1 MNDLVASPAN
11 AALVTA
17 VPSNVG
23 SELYEAFLGGRS
35 QNTRDAYAQDMAH
48 FAAFLGATD
57 AKSALSR
64 LLGISHGQANGLLLG
79 YRADMTK
86 RNLTPA
92 TINRRL
98 SAVRS
103 AAKLGR
109 TIGLTTW
116 IPEVDGLKAR
126 AYRDT
131 AGPGVEGTRAMLEAA
146 RGQGKAAA
154 VRDAAMIR
162 VFFDLALRC
171 NEVVTLDVADVDFA
185 GQRLWI
191 LGKGR
196 TQKEP
201 RTLPLKTVAV
211 IREWIEVRSSL
222 AVSDQVALFISLAR
236 PAKCKRISVR
246 GVHYVISGLG
256 ADVGIKTRPHGLRHA
271 SITAA
276 LDSSNGDVRAVQQH
290 ARHSKPETTIR
301 YDDNRRDLAGKIAN
315 DLAAV
320 L

>member
-1 MNDLVASPAN
+1 MDDLTVL
-11 AALVTA
+11 AADSLPTPTRA
-17 VPSNVG
+17 PS
-23 SELYEAFLGGRS
+23 LYEAFLAGRKAK
-35 QNTRDAYAQDMAH
+35 TREAYARDMQL
-48 FAAFLGATD
+48 FASFLGQTD
-57 AKSALSR
+57 AKSALAHIIG
-64 LLGISHGQANGLLLG
+64 LSHGAANGLLLA
-79 YRADMTK
+79 YRSHMVERT
-86 RNLTPA
+86 LTPA

-109 TIGLTTW
+109 TLGLTTW
-116 IPEVDGLKAR
+116 IPEVDGLKAQ

-131 AGPGVEGTRAMLEAA
+131 AGPGVEGTRAMLDAA
-146 RGQGKAAA
+146 RGQGRAAA

-171 NEVVTLDVADVDFA
+171 NEVVTLDVSDVDLI
-185 GQRLWI
+185 GHRLWI

-201 RTLPLKTVAV
+201 RTLPLKTLAAL
-211 IREWIEVRSSL
+211 REWIAVRSSL
-222 AVSDQVALFISLAR
+222 APADQSALFVSLAR
-236 PAKCKRISVR
+236 PAKSKRITVR
-246 GVHYVISGLG
+246 GVHYVISELG

-276 LDSSNGDVRAVQQH
+276 LDSTNGDVRAVQQH

-301 YDDNRRDLAGKIAN
+301 YDDNRKDLAGKIAN
-315 DLAAV
+315 DLAEV